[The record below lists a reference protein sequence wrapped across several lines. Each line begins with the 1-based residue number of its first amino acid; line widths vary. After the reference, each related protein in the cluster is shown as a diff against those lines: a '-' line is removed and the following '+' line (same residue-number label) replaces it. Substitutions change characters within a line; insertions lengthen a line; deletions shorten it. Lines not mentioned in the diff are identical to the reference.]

1 MPAPSRPRALRCF
14 SPGVPLLLDDETG
27 VPCALRVAG
36 VQVGLDS
43 VIKSLSCDPRHLSSH
58 GVDGASGTV
67 TRTTTVVQGPCDR
80 RGRGRLDGSRP
91 EGGHCA
97 GGGGLSRNPA
107 TLLNAGP
114 GPEPREFLSG
124 SFRGKEA
131 DDSEEGTE
139 GNEE

>member
-1 MPAPSRPRALRCF
+1 MSLIAPRCGPRGRPPTDARA
-14 SPGVPLLLDDETG
+14 VPLLLDDETG

-80 RGRGRLDGSRP
+80 RGRVRLDGSRP

-107 TLLNAGP
+107 TLPNAGP
-114 GPEPREFLSG
+114 GPEPQERVPFQKLLWE
-124 SFRGKEA
+124 RG
-131 DDSEEGTE
+131 G
-139 GNEE
+139 